1 VNQTSLTTTTW
12 KQKTTGMKKRMHNSN
27 RSSVQSVTDDFVI
40 SRFCCLS
47 FPSSPSP
54 LSLFSISIII
64 SIIISRIFR
73 DPMDFF
79 SETNQ
84 QRLASRKQDHLVS
97 VYASANIRYELPCH
111 QSTTLVVVASDPIT
125 CIARDK
131 HVVQLTAHAFGM
143 QCHATTHQ

>member
-1 VNQTSLTTTTW
+1 VLPTTLLF
-12 KQKTTGMKKRMHNSN
+12 RV
-27 RSSVQSVTDDFVI
+27 SVA
-40 SRFCCLS
+40 CP
-47 FPSSPSP
+47 FPLLPL
-54 LSLFSISIII
+54 LSLFSISTI
-64 SIIISRIFR
+64 SIIISRSRIFR